1 MSRNRRK
8 LSVREMAVFAM
19 LGALAFCSKLLM
31 EFAPNIHF
39 LGMFTMLFA
48 IAYRKKGLIPM
59 FLFIFLIGLYYGF
72 GVWWVPYLYLFPLL
86 FLVTLLLPKTMP
98 RKVAVPVYMAVCGL
112 FGLAYGTLYA
122 PFEALVRGFNLQATL
137 TWIAFG
143 FPYDI
148 VHAVGNV
155 AAAAL
160 LVPLA
165 ELLCKLEKKHSA

>member
-48 IAYRKKGLIPM
+48 IVYRLKGMIPM
-59 FLFIFLIGLYYGF
+59 FIFIFLIGFFYGF
-72 GVWWVPYLYLFPLL
+72 NVWWIPYLYLFPLL
-86 FLVTLLLPKTMP
+86 FFLTLLLPQTMP
-98 RKVAVPVYMAVCGL
+98 KKVAVPVYMALCGL
-112 FGLAYGTLYA
+112 FGLSYGVLYA
-122 PFEALVRGFNLQATL
+122 PFEAIVRGFSLQAML

-143 FPYDI
+143 FPYD
-148 VHAVGNV
+148 VLHAVGNV
-155 AAAAL
+155 AAASL

-165 ELLCKLEKKHSA
+165 ELLRKLEKKLY